1 MALDGITIANIV
13 KEMRDALLGGRI
25 AKIAQPEAD
34 ELLLTVKAPSGQR
47 RLYISASASLPLVY
61 LTDENKP
68 SPFTAPNFCMLLR
81 KHIANGRI
89 VSITQPSLE
98 RIIVLGIEHLDELGD
113 LCRKKLVIE
122 IMGKHSNVIFCNE
135 DDRIIDSIK
144 HVPAQMSSV
153 REVLP
158 GRTYFIPDTMHKAD
172 PLTISESD
180 FAALLRQKPSAL
192 SKALYTSLTGISPV
206 VAEEIC
212 FLAGLDSALPPS
224 ELSDDFMTH
233 LYRQFSLFLDQI
245 REEDFHPAI
254 YYRNNEPQEFA
265 SVPLTHLEGC
275 ARQEF
280 DTISQVL
287 SSYYAV
293 KNRITRIRQKSADL
307 RHIVQTAL
315 ERNRKKYDL
324 QARQLK
330 DTDKRETYKV
340 YGELLQTYGYQAEP
354 EAKEIE
360 VLNYY
365 TNEMIRIPLDPTKTP
380 LENAKRYF
388 EKYNKMKRTYE
399 ALSHLIVETRDE
411 ISYLE
416 SVSNALDIARTE
428 DDLAQVKEEL
438 TQSGYVRRK
447 FTKKKEKFKSMPLHY
462 ISSDG
467 YDMYVGKN
475 NFQNEELTFSFASGN
490 DWWFHAKKVPGSHVI
505 VKSQGEDMPDRVFEE
520 AGKLAAFY
528 SKNNGSEKVEVDYV
542 EKKHVKKVKGQ
553 KPGFVIY
560 HTNYSLIADTD
571 ISMLKEVSES

>member
-122 IMGKHSNVIFCNE
+122 IMGKHSNVIFCDE

-180 FAALLRQKPSAL
+180 FAVLLRQKPSAL

-224 ELSDDFMTH
+224 ELSDDLMTH
-233 LYRQFSLFLDQI
+233 LYRQFSLFLDQV

-265 SVPLTHLEGC
+265 SVP
-275 ARQEF
+275 
-280 DTISQVL
+280 
-287 SSYYAV
+287 
-293 KNRITRIRQKSADL
+293 
-307 RHIVQTAL
+307 
-315 ERNRKKYDL
+315 
-324 QARQLK
+324 
-330 DTDKRETYKV
+330 
-340 YGELLQTYGYQAEP
+340 
-354 EAKEIE
+354 
-360 VLNYY
+360 
-365 TNEMIRIPLDPTKTP
+365 
-380 LENAKRYF
+380 
-388 EKYNKMKRTYE
+388 
-399 ALSHLIVETRDE
+399 
-411 ISYLE
+411 
-416 SVSNALDIARTE
+416 
-428 DDLAQVKEEL
+428 
-438 TQSGYVRRK
+438 
-447 FTKKKEKFKSMPLHY
+447 
-462 ISSDG
+462 
-467 YDMYVGKN
+467 
-475 NFQNEELTFSFASGN
+475 
-490 DWWFHAKKVPGSHVI
+490 
-505 VKSQGEDMPDRVFEE
+505 
-520 AGKLAAFY
+520 
-528 SKNNGSEKVEVDYV
+528 
-542 EKKHVKKVKGQ
+542 
-553 KPGFVIY
+553 
-560 HTNYSLIADTD
+560 
-571 ISMLKEVSES
+571 